1 MWSEWHLRKNHPAAV
16 VRMGALPVE
25 AVPVEAVPAVAR
37 TVEAAPAAVARMG
50 ALPVEAVPA
59 VARTVAAAPAV
70 AQTVEA
76 APAAVHQ
83 AVPPTA
89 DLKLLRHRMTETMV

>member
-25 AVPVEAVPAVAR
+25 AA
-37 TVEAAPAAVARMG
+37 
-50 ALPVEAVPA
+50 PA
-59 VARTVAAAPAV
+59 VARTVAAVPAAARTV
-70 AQTVEA
+70 AA

-89 DLKLLRHRMTETMV
+89 DLKLLRHRRK

>member
-25 AVPVEAVPAVAR
+25 AA
-37 TVEAAPAAVARMG
+37 
-50 ALPVEAVPA
+50 PVEAVPA
-59 VARTVAAAPAV
+59 VARTVAAAPEAV
-70 AQTVEA
+70 RTVAA
-76 APAAVHQ
+76 APKAVHQ

-89 DLKLLRHRMTETMV
+89 DLKLLRHRTKQFSLM

>member
-25 AVPVEAVPAVAR
+25 AVPAVAR
-37 TVEAAPAAVARMG
+37 T
-50 ALPVEAVPA
+50 VEAVPA
-59 VARTVAAAPAV
+59 VARTVAAVPAAARTV
-70 AQTVEA
+70 AA

-89 DLKLLRHRMTETMV
+89 DLKLLRHRRKQFSLM

>member
-1 MWSEWHLRKNHPAAV
+1 M
-16 VRMGALPVE
+16 
-25 AVPVEAVPAVAR
+25 
-37 TVEAAPAAVARMG
+37 EAA
-50 ALPVEAVPA
+50 PVEAVPA

-70 AQTVEA
+70 ARTVAA

-89 DLKLLRHRMTETMV
+89 DLKLLHHRTIARTRLRLRPKPEKMVQL